1 MQRDL
6 AVCCGDAAGQGL
18 ALRGCSGRI
27 CGFLPGGLPL
37 PDSSPAGYR
46 LTNRPAFR
54 QRAA

>member
-6 AVCCGDAAGQGL
+6 AVCCGDAAGPGRALQGY
-18 ALRGCSGRI
+18 SGMI

-37 PDSSPAGYR
+37 PDSSPFRDR